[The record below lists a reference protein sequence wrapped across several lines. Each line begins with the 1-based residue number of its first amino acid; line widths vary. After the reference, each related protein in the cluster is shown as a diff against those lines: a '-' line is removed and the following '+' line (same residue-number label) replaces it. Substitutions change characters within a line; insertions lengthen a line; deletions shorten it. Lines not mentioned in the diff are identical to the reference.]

1 MENLYVI
8 FLDLSSGEGKRL
20 KKFIILMLVSAILFL
35 GGCSTSSN
43 ITVIRNG
50 LLFTGTS
57 NEPINDGLV
66 AFEGDT
72 IIFAG
77 PSNQY
82 EIPAGALVLNA
93 KGGMIMPGVIDAHT
107 HRVANQLPMI
117 IEEKWTRTG
126 VTAVRCMGADDL
138 LTQDDFE
145 AMHQRFQGE
154 YVLPRIVA
162 VGPIITN
169 YVDRKTNMFAV
180 VTTDDEARRL
190 GEELLAAGADQL
202 KLIFFTEVDDQIRE
216 VLAALIDAAHQKGT
230 RVTADIRKMSV
241 IEAAVELGIDELAH
255 TPLDVMSDELIA
267 SMVEKDIIMLST
279 LHVWQNLD
287 LDKNYPCNVRRFLD
301 AGGIYALGT
310 DYSATGSA
318 GPGMPMSEFVAMQE
332 HGVTNSEILLA
343 ATINAARA
351 LAMDSVLGTLEPGK
365 LADIIVVNGNPL
377 EDINA
382 MANLRYVIVG
392 GHVLD

>member
-1 MENLYVI
+1 
-8 FLDLSSGEGKRL
+8 
-20 KKFIILMLVSAILFL
+20 MLVSAILFL

-43 ITVIRNG
+43 LTVIRNG

-57 NEPINDGLV
+57 SEPIIDGLV

-93 KGGMIMPGVIDAHT
+93 QGGMIMPGVIDAHT

-138 LTQDDFE
+138 LTQDEFE

-154 YVLPRIVA
+154 YMLPRIVA

-169 YVDRKTNMFAV
+169 YVDRKTNLFAV

-202 KLIFFTEVDDQIRE
+202 KLIFFTEVDDQVRE
-216 VLAALIDAAHQKGT
+216 VLTALIGVAHQRGT

-241 IEAAVELGIDELAH
+241 IEAAVEMGIDELAH

-267 SMVEKDIIMLST
+267 TMVEKDIIMLST

-287 LDKNYPCNVRRFLD
+287 LDKNYPSNVRRFLD
-301 AGGIYALGT
+301 AGGIFALGT

-318 GPGMPMSEFVAMQE
+318 GPGMPMSEFLAMQE

-382 MANLRYVIVG
+382 MAEIRYVVVG